1 MTREVEI
8 AEARQACEKVLS
20 KVRQIQDQL
29 RNTKNW
35 GLFDMFAGGF
45 LTSMIKRQKMSAI
58 NDALESLRYLVAQ
71 AQKELSDVDMTFVSN
86 LSDTGLDF
94 TFDVIFDNIFT
105 DWMVQDDLKKLSG
118 QLDLLETKV
127 QDALDQLQ

>member
-1 MTREVEI
+1 
-8 AEARQACEKVLS
+8 
-20 KVRQIQDQL
+20 
-29 RNTKNW
+29 
-35 GLFDMFAGGF
+35 
-45 LTSMIKRQKMSAI
+45 
-58 NDALESLRYLVAQ
+58 
-71 AQKELSDVDMTFVSN
+71 MTFVSN